1 MNLVAKEY
9 IAAQVDEPG
18 GVLVLSKFAGAAEEL
33 DGAFEINP
41 YDPESVGRRRCGEA
55 LLMSAEERRT
65 GCGGCVGSLRTIYDW
80 MGEIFQVWGA
90 VARGDHAPLS
100 AADGWKRTR

>member
-33 DGAFEINP
+33 DGACEINP
-41 YDPESVGRRRCGEA
+41 YDPEQVAAALRDA
-55 LLMSAEERRT
+55 LLMSPAERAQRMRRLRAT
-65 GCGGCVGSLRTIYDW
+65 VRTIYDW
-80 MGEIFQVWGA
+80 MSEIFEVWGA
-90 VARGDHAPLS
+90 VTRGEHAPFS
-100 AADGWKRTR
+100 SADGWRRTR